1 MLVLFLLML
10 VCTGAGAGEELTFWN
25 FWDQKFILPVI
36 EQFERE
42 NPGIK
47 IRSEQMNWGNGFDKV
62 VIAMANGRAP
72 DICEL
77 GSTWMGRFMAEGALL
92 DISSHTADLK
102 QQYLMWEAV
111 TSNGR
116 VFGLP
121 WLVSTRVLFYNR
133 QLLRKAGLNP
143 DEPPRTWAELLAAAR
158 LMHDPKSGIYGFG
171 MNAGEGHILY
181 KKFMPFVWGN
191 GGRILDSAGRFAF
204 NGPATREALEF
215 YLQLKDFSYCE
226 KQDLL
231 DEAFKLGRLGLA
243 ISGSWNFARYPV
255 DAPQLD
261 FGVAIIPRPAE
272 DRGVSTSFLGGQ
284 VLALFKNCRNP
295 EAAARFIRFLA
306 TASNTL
312 PITREAMVSFPADQL
327 AWSDPFFHADPR
339 MQVFVRQIKTAR
351 HPPVVAAWVEIE
363 KIINEAVEK
372 GMYGMSADKVLS
384 EADEKYADL
393 EQRFA
398 QKQAG
403 QVQVTRPVGEHAA
416 QTSESAERSGL
427 WPLVLPSFF
436 AVAILLFSVYLLYI
450 NRNTAS
456 GQSLSSACKAS
467 PIERGQRTLLFL
479 SPWLLTFLIF
489 WLYPLVFSLILS
501 FCSYDAFHPALFKFA
516 GLQNYVRLL
525 GDQDFARAFLNT
537 LIFVVA
543 TTPVTTALALALALL
558 VNSLKRGSQFFR
570 SVFFLPSIISIVV
583 TATIFKSVYAPVGIL
598 NRLLAVV
605 GVPAQAWLVD
615 SDLAMPAIIVMNIWV
630 YTGYYM
636 VLYLA
641 ALKAV
646 PGELYEAADVDGAS
660 DWQQFFHITL
670 PQIRYMTVFIL
681 TVNTI
686 RNWQVF
692 AEIFTLTRGG
702 PVGSTD
708 TLVHHLYETAFRYHE
723 MGYASAM
730 AFVLLVVILFF
741 SLLQMR
747 AMQAARQ

>member
-1 MLVLFLLML
+1 ML
-10 VCTGAGAGEELTFWN
+10 VCAGAGAGEELTFWN

-36 EQFERE
+36 ESFERE

-47 IRSEQMNWGNGFDKV
+47 IRSEQINWGNGFDKV

-92 DISSHTADLK
+92 DISSQTADLK

-111 TSNGR
+111 TRNGR

-133 QLLRKAGLNP
+133 QLLRQAGLDP
-143 DEPPRTWAELLAAAR
+143 EKPPQTWAELLTAAR
-158 LMHDPKSGIYGFG
+158 LMHDPKSGVYGFG

-191 GGRILDSAGRFAF
+191 GGRILDPDGRFVFA
-204 NGPATREALEF
+204 GPATREALDF

-243 ISGSWNFARYPV
+243 ISGSWNFARYPI

-261 FGVAIIPRPAE
+261 FGVAMIPRPAA
-272 DRGVSTSFLGGQ
+272 DRGISTSFLGGQ
-284 VLALFKNCRNP
+284 VLALFKGCRNP

-312 PITREAMVSFPADQL
+312 PITREAMVSFPADQK
-327 AWSDPFFHADPR
+327 AYSDPFFYADQR
-339 MQVFVRQIKTAR
+339 MQVFVEQIRTAR

-372 GMYGMSADKVLS
+372 SMYGRSADKVLA
-384 EADEKYADL
+384 EAGDRYAEL
-393 EQRFA
+393 EQRLAEKHFE
-398 QKQAG
+398 QGRSMLPGGGLAG
-403 QVQVTRPVGEHAA
+403 AA
-416 QTSESAERSGL
+416 SEPSDSTGL
-427 WPLVLPSFF
+427 WLLVLLSFF
-436 AVAILLFSVYLLYI
+436 AVAILLFSVYLLYVR
-450 NRNTAS
+450 RNTVS
-456 GQSLSSACKAS
+456 GIPGLAGAGVCS

-489 WLYPLVFSLILS
+489 WLYPLFFSFILS

-516 GLQNYVRLL
+516 GLQNYARLL
-525 GDQDFARAFLNT
+525 GDRDFTGAFLNT
-537 LIFVVA
+537 LVFVVA
-543 TTPVTTALALALALL
+543 TTPVTTVLALALALL

-598 NRLLAVV
+598 NRLLAVF
-605 GVPAQAWLVD
+605 GIPAQAWLVD

-670 PQIRYMTVFIL
+670 PQISYMTIFIL

-686 RNWQVF
+686 RNWQIF
-692 AEIFTLTRGG
+692 SEIFTLTRGG

-730 AFVLLVVILFF
+730 AFVLLVVILVF

-747 AMQAARQ
+747 AMQAVRR

>member
-1 MLVLFLLML
+1 ML
-10 VCTGAGAGEELTFWN
+10 VCTCAKAGEELIFWN

-36 EQFERE
+36 ERFEQE

-92 DISSHTADLK
+92 DISSQTADLK

-133 QLLRKAGLNP
+133 RLLRQAGLNP
-143 DEPPRTWAELLAAAR
+143 DDPPQTWAELLAAAR
-158 LMHDPKSGIYGFG
+158 QIHDPKSGIYGFG

-191 GGRILDSAGRFAF
+191 GGSIFDSDGRFVFAS
-204 NGPATREALEF
+204 PATREALDF
-215 YLQLKDFSYCE
+215 YLQLKNFSYCE

-243 ISGSWNFARYPV
+243 ISGSWNFARYPI

-261 FGVAIIPRPAE
+261 FGVAMIPRPAE
-272 DRGVSTSFLGGQ
+272 NRGVSTSFLGGQ
-284 VLALFKNCRNP
+284 VLTLFKGCRNP
-295 EAAARFIRFLA
+295 EAATRFIRFLA
-306 TASNTL
+306 TAANTL
-312 PITREAMVSFPADQL
+312 PITREAMVSFPADQK
-327 AWSDPFFHADPR
+327 AYSDPFFHADSR
-339 MQVFVRQIKTAR
+339 MQVFVEQMKTAR
-351 HPPVVAAWVEIE
+351 HPPVVSAWVEIE

-372 GMYGMSADKVLS
+372 VIYGTPAAEALS
-384 EADEKYADL
+384 EAADRYAGL
-393 EQRFA
+393 EQRLA
-398 QKQAG
+398 EK
-403 QVQVTRPVGEHAA
+403 QVTPGQSAGMAGGHADV
-416 QTSESAERSGL
+416 TSAASGQSGL
-427 WPLVLPSFF
+427 WLLVVFSLL
-436 AVAILLFSVYLLYI
+436 AVSVLLFSVYLLYV
-450 NRNTAS
+450 NRDTAAGTS
-456 GQSLSSACKAS
+456 ALSAGKNAS
-467 PIERGQRTLLFL
+467 PIERGQKTLLFL

-489 WLYPLVFSLILS
+489 WLYPLFFSFILS
-501 FCSYDAFHPALFKFA
+501 FCSYNAFHPALFKFA
-516 GLQNYVRLL
+516 GLQNYLRLL
-525 GDQDFARAFLNT
+525 ADHDFARAFLNT
-537 LIFVVA
+537 LVFVVA

-598 NRLLAVV
+598 NRLLAAV
-605 GVPAQAWLVD
+605 GIPAQAWLVD
-615 SDLAMPAIIVMNIWV
+615 SGLALPAIIVMNIWV

-646 PGELYEAADVDGAS
+646 PMELYEAADVDGAS

-730 AFVLLVVILFF
+730 AFILLVVILAF

>member
-10 VCTGAGAGEELTFWN
+10 VCTYAKAGEELIFWN

-36 EQFERE
+36 ERFEQE

-47 IRSEQMNWGNGFDKV
+47 IHSEQMNWGNGFDKV

-77 GSTWMGRFMAEGALL
+77 GSTWMGRFMSEGALL
-92 DISSHTADLK
+92 DISSQTADLK
-102 QQYLMWEAV
+102 RQYLMWDAV
-111 TSNGR
+111 TSDGR

-133 QLLRKAGLNP
+133 RLLRQAGLNP
-143 DEPPRTWAELLAAAR
+143 DEPPRTWAELLNAAR
-158 LMHDPKSGIYGFG
+158 LIHDPKAGVYGFG

-191 GGRILDSAGRFAF
+191 GGRILDSDGSFVFAS
-204 NGPATREALEF
+204 PATREALDF

-231 DEAFKLGRLGLA
+231 DEAFKLGHLGLA
-243 ISGSWNFARYPV
+243 ISGSWNFARYPI

-261 FGVAIIPRPAE
+261 FGVAMIPRPAE

-284 VLALFKNCRNP
+284 VLTLFKGCRNT

-312 PITREAMVSFPADQL
+312 PITREAMVSFPADQK
-327 AWSDPFFHADPR
+327 AYSDPFFHADPR
-339 MQVFVRQIKTAR
+339 MQVFVEQMKTAR

-372 GMYGMSADKVLS
+372 AIYGTPADKVLS
-384 EADEKYADL
+384 EAVARYAGL
-393 EQRFA
+393 EQRLVK
-398 QKQAG
+398 KQAG
-403 QVQVTRPVGEHAA
+403 FAGSDGEQVASGQP
-416 QTSESAERSGL
+416 GL
-427 WPLVLPSFF
+427 WLLVLLSLF
-436 AVAILLFSVYLLYI
+436 AVAILLFSVYLLYVSRVKAAG
-450 NRNTAS
+450 NAAF
-456 GQSLSSACKAS
+456 SAGKNAS
-467 PIERGQRTLLFL
+467 PIERGQKTLLFL

-489 WLYPLVFSLILS
+489 WLYPLVFSFILS
-501 FCSYDAFHPALFKFA
+501 FCSYNAFQPALFKFA
-516 GLQNYVRLL
+516 GLQNYLRLL
-525 GDQDFARAFLNT
+525 TDHGFARAFLNT
-537 LIFVVA
+537 LVFVVA

-598 NRLLAVV
+598 NRLLATV

-615 SDLAMPAIIVMNIWV
+615 SELALPAIIVMNIWV

-646 PGELYEAADVDGAS
+646 PVELYEAADVDGAS

-670 PQIRYMTVFIL
+670 PQIRYMTIFIL

-730 AFVLLVVILFF
+730 SFVLLVVILVF

-747 AMQAARQ
+747 AMRGGRQ